1 MLSLAVTN
9 REGERITLN
18 VEPGLTVMEALREN
32 GFDELMAICGGC
44 CSCATCHVFVDP
56 AALSKL
62 PALSDDENELL
73 ESSSHRTDVSRLA
86 CQITLSEALDGL
98 HVTIAP
104 ED

>member
-1 MLSLAVTN
+1 MLSLTVTN
-9 REGERITLN
+9 REGERSALN

-62 PALSDDENELL
+62 HALSDDENELL
-73 ESSSHRTDVSRLA
+73 ESSSHRTDASRLA
-86 CQITLSEALDGL
+86 CQVTLSEALDGL

>member
-1 MLSLAVTN
+1 MLSLTVTN
-9 REGERITLN
+9 REGERSALN
-18 VEPGLTVMEALREN
+18 AEPGLTVMEALREN

-73 ESSSHRTDVSRLA
+73 ESSSHRTDASRLA
-86 CQITLSEALDGL
+86 CQIKLSEALDGL

-104 ED
+104 EN